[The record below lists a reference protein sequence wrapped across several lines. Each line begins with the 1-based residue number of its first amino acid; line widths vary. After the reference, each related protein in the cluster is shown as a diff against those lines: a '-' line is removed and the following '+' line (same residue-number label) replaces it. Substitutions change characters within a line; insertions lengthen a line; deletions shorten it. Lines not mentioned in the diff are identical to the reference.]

1 MKKYYPIMI
10 DLEDKCCTII
20 GGGKV
25 AERKAMSL
33 LEYKAKVRI
42 VGPRLTS
49 ILTKLAEDK
58 KILWVSRPYQWGDL
72 DNSCLVYVA
81 TNDSDVNRLCYQEA
95 RQRKIPINIVDSPHL
110 CDFIVPASVQRGD
123 LSVMVSTN
131 GKSPMLSR
139 RIREELEKRYGQEYE
154 EFVDLLGEL
163 RERVL
168 NEIEDIE
175 KRRQIFE
182 AVVYSDI
189 LQQRSE
195 GQSKSLREKI
205 EEIYKRMR

>member
-25 AERKAMSL
+25 AERKAISL

-49 ILTKLAEDK
+49 ILAKLAEDK
-58 KILWVSRPYQWGDL
+58 QILWVSRPYQWGDL

-81 TNDSDVNRLCYQEA
+81 TNDSDVNHLCYQEA
-95 RQRKIPINIVDSPHL
+95 RQRGIPINIVDSPHL
-110 CDFIVPASVQRGD
+110 CDFIVPASIQRGD

-189 LQQRSE
+189 LQQHSE
-195 GQSKSLREKI
+195 GESKSLREKI

>member
-25 AERKAMSL
+25 AERKAISL

-49 ILTKLAEDK
+49 ILAKLAEDK
-58 KILWVSRPYQWGDL
+58 QILWVSRPYQWGDL

-95 RQRKIPINIVDSPHL
+95 RQRGVPINIVDSPHL
-110 CDFIVPASVQRGD
+110 CDFIVPASIQRGD

-189 LQQRSE
+189 LQQHSE
-195 GQSKSLREKI
+195 GESKSLREKI